1 MRTTDLQ
8 QCLSKETSI
17 AGEDWIKIVDHEIS
31 SGKGIKGVKEGISGL
46 SKVGTNMGTS
56 GLNALEKILLN
67 KEMMAREE
75 KRGTYEAA

>member
-1 MRTTDLQ
+1 
-8 QCLSKETSI
+8 
-17 AGEDWIKIVDHEIS
+17 
-31 SGKGIKGVKEGISGL
+31 
-46 SKVGTNMGTS
+46 MGTS